1 MKNRSKL
8 LAVVCATV
16 LSMSCVTPVF
26 ACTPKLNPPSVHIPE
41 ITVKFDEKMEKAFE
55 EAAKKFIEKNVLEKP
70 TIQSASYF
78 RKTLRYGTYS
88 CLNVRW
94 DEVENATSY
103 EVKVTKSDG
112 TEKVFSTSYSFFIAS
127 NYSDDFLSSGMDDAV
142 IKVMAYG
149 ENETFSLWSD
159 EMSVSKFDF

>member
-1 MKNRSKL
+1 MKKRSKL
-8 LAVVCATV
+8 LAVVCATA

-26 ACTPKLNPPSVHIPE
+26 ACTPKLNTPSVHIPE

-70 TIQSASYF
+70 TIQSAYYF
-78 RKTLRYGTYS
+78 NKTLRYGTYS

-94 DEVENATSY
+94 DEVEDATSY

-112 TEKVFSTSYSFFIAS
+112 TEKVFSTSYPALIMS
-127 NYSDDFLSSGMDDAV
+127 NYSDDFVSSGMDDAV
-142 IKVMAYG
+142 VKVKAYG
-149 ENETFSLWSD
+149 EDETFSLWSD
-159 EMSVSKFDF
+159 EATVSRFDF